1 MSTAAREDVQA
12 EPELECLD
20 DDEQLDGADAPSS
33 CMGIYLREVHARLKA
48 ESSGGSPIMMLAVV
62 AGIAAVAY
70 TQFM

>member
-48 ESSGGSPIMMLAVV
+48 ESASRLNGR
-62 AGIAAVAY
+62 AAL
-70 TQFM
+70 QPWLLPLL